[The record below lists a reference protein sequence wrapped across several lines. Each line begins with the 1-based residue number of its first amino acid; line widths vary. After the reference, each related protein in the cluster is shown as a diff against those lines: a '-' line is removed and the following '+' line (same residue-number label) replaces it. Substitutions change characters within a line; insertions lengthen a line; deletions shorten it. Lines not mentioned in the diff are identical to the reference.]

1 MSASSCR
8 SKDSR
13 RPMALCAACFLG
25 AVILAEAVG
34 PAKAE
39 SEGGGYPAEQYA
51 SLPAADRMR
60 DPAQTGS
67 LPRETTVSKPTSR
80 FYTSVNLG
88 NIVLRKGAPTTCVPT
103 TLRDVIADIS
113 AKFGSV
119 SVESTHRSAGRNRR
133 AGGAGHSLHL
143 ACRAV
148 DFRIHNRIRG
158 VMAYLRSRPEVGGLK
173 IYRNGII
180 HIDNGS
186 RRSW

>member
-1 MSASSCR
+1 MSAISYR
-8 SKDSR
+8 NPDSR
-13 RPMALCAACFLG
+13 RYMALCTGCFVGAA
-25 AVILAEAVG
+25 VLAASLN

-39 SEGGGYPAEQYA
+39 SEGDGYPAAQYA
-51 SLPAADRMR
+51 SLPAADRAR
-60 DPAQTGS
+60 DPAETGS
-67 LPRETTVSKPTSR
+67 LPRDTTAPKPTSR

-88 NIVLRKGAPTTCVPT
+88 NIVLRKGAPTTCVPAS
-103 TLRDVIADIS
+103 LRDVIADIS
-113 AKFGSV
+113 ARFGAV
-119 SVESTHRSAGRNRR
+119 SVESTHRTASRNRR

-148 DFRIHNRIRG
+148 DFRIHNRFRG